1 MDKVRKIKKDY
12 ELQFCKLDT
21 PYVTGGSSY
30 DRQTRTETERHCLSK
45 INN

>member
-30 DRQTRTETERHCLSK
+30 DRQTDRHGQRQRD
-45 INN
+45 IV